1 MALTKKDLQ
10 LIAELLDLKLEEK
23 LEEKLNEKLDEKL
36 SPLHAKIDDLK
47 EQMDEEFQLIWAEMS
62 EMRREMK
69 AFRGE
74 LKDEIMILR
83 VEFHHFSRVKHQPLE
98 ERVSRLERIC
108 P

>member
-1 MALTKKDLQ
+1 MSLTKKDLQ

-23 LEEKLNEKLDEKL
+23 LNEKFDEKL

-47 EQMDEEFQLIWAEMS
+47 EQMDEEFQLVWAEMS
-62 EMRREMK
+62 EMRREIK
-69 AFRGE
+69 ALSNE